1 MNTKSLIAAVTL
13 AVVLVGV
20 AASSAEAKTNYPL
33 NPIGLIKNAQ
43 TGQFQALI
51 PNGPHPNFA
60 APLTLQPPTGP
71 VCVHAVNQ
79 ITRRPG
85 PAILYC
91 K

>member
-20 AASSAEAKTNYPL
+20 AASSAEAKTYPL
-33 NPIGLIKNAQ
+33 NPIGLINNAQ
-43 TGQFQALI
+43 TGQFQTLI
-51 PNGPHPNFA
+51 PNGPHPNYN
-60 APLTLQPPTGP
+60 PPVTMTVPTGP
-71 VCVHAVNQ
+71 TCVHAVNQ
-79 ITRRPG
+79 ITGRPG